1 MPSTIC
7 IIISATLYAFVCVVA
22 VCSGEREGHAIYALV
37 CVNPALNHADGPES
51 APHTKLNM
59 IIMK

>member
-7 IIISATLYAFVCVVA
+7 IIISAALYAFVCVVA
-22 VCSGEREGHAIYALV
+22 VCSGERERGHDAFV